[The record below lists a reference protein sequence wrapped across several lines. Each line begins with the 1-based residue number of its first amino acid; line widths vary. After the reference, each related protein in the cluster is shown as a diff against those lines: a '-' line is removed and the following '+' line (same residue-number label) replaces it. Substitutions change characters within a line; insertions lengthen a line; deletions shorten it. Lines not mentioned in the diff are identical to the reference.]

1 MKTLKLFLAACLL
14 SAWSFAASAQ
24 GKVGIIDLRKVFD
37 EYHKTKTADARL
49 KDQAADLDKERK
61 TMMEQYQ
68 KATDDYKGA
77 LDGANDQAVSA
88 DEREKRKKTAESKLL
103 DIKKLEQD
111 IRQFDTQARTTLE
124 EDQRKL
130 RDKILLEIRGVINT
144 KAKSAGYTIVVD
156 SAAESINKT
165 PVVMYTNG
173 ENDLTTAVLAELNA
187 NAPAAASPAPA
198 ATLPKTGPTT
208 LPKR

>member
-1 MKTLKLFLAACLL
+1 MNTFGKFLCTVL
-14 SAWSFAASAQ
+14 FAAFACVAGGQQ

-61 TMMEQYQ
+61 IMMEQYQ
-68 KATDDYKGA
+68 KATDDYKAA

-103 DIKKLEQD
+103 DIKKLEGD
-111 IRQFDTQARTTLE
+111 IGQFDRQARTTLE
-124 EDQRKL
+124 EEQRKL
-130 RDKILLEIRGVINT
+130 RERILGEIRGIINARA
-144 KAKSAGYTIVVD
+144 KAGGYTLIID
-156 SAAESINKT
+156 SAAETLNKT

-173 ENDLTTAVLAELNA
+173 ENDITTAVLAELNA
-187 NAPAAASPAPA
+187 NAPAASASPGTPTPTPRAPV
-198 ATLPKTGPTT
+198 ATK
-208 LPKR
+208 

>member
-1 MKTLKLFLAACLL
+1 M
-14 SAWSFAASAQ
+14 AASAQ
-24 GKVGIIDLRKVFD
+24 VKIGLIDLRKVFD

-61 TMMEQYQ
+61 AMMDQYQ
-68 KATDDYKGA
+68 KATDDYKSA

-111 IRQFDTQARTTLE
+111 INQFDRQARTTLE
-124 EDQRKL
+124 EEQRKL
-130 RDKILLEIRGVINT
+130 RDKILVEIRNVINT
-144 KAKSAGYTIVVD
+144 KAKSEGYSMVLDT
-156 SAAESINKT
+156 AAESFNKT

-173 ENDLTTAVLAELNA
+173 ENDITTKVLGELNA
-187 NAPAAASPAPA
+187 NAPVSAAPA
-198 ATLPKTGPTT
+198 KASDNKS
-208 LPKR
+208 K

>member
-1 MKTLKLFLAACLL
+1 MNAFKLL
-14 SAWSFAASAQ
+14 SVFCLWCGLAFAAAAQ

-37 EYHKTKTADARL
+37 DYHKTRTADARL

-61 TMMEQYQ
+61 AMMDQYQ
-68 KATDDYKGA
+68 KSTDDYKAA

-111 IRQFDTQARTTLE
+111 IGQFDRQARTTLE
-124 EDQRKL
+124 EEQRKL
-130 RDKILLEIRGVINT
+130 RDKILVEIRGVINA
-144 KAKSAGYTIVVD
+144 KAKAAGYALVVD

-165 PVVMYTNG
+165 PVVMYTTG
-173 ENDLTTAVLAELNA
+173 ENDLTTSVLAELNA
-187 NAPAAASPAPA
+187 NAPPGTTAPPPA
-198 ATLPKTGPTT
+198 ATAPKPGGG
-208 LPKR
+208 K